1 MVWVKKYKVVV
12 GYLVKKIN
20 MEILQLNLADFKN
33 KKVGDF
39 KIDEIQDQPTA
50 YVFYLQR
57 ESFSDKVF
65 FVRKNVIKASALNL
79 ENDVYEL
86 WYNDF
91 QDAKLLT
98 LSDVLNPDIVCENML
113 KLINKYSKIEK

>member
-1 MVWVKKYKVVV
+1 
-12 GYLVKKIN
+12 

-33 KKVGDF
+33 KKVGDYQ
-39 KIDEIQDQPTA
+39 IDEIQDQPVA

-57 ESFSDKVF
+57 DSFSDKVF
-65 FVRKNVIKASALNL
+65 FIRKNVIKASALNL
-79 ENDVYEL
+79 ENDLYEL

-98 LSDVLNPDIVCENML
+98 LSEVLNPNVVCENML
-113 KLINKYSKIEK
+113 KLINKYSKNEK

>member
-1 MVWVKKYKVVV
+1 
-12 GYLVKKIN
+12 

>member
-1 MVWVKKYKVVV
+1 MD
-12 GYLVKKIN
+12 
-20 MEILQLNLADFKN
+20 ILQLNLADFKN

-39 KIDEIQDQPTA
+39 KIDEIQDQPNS

-57 ESFSDKVF
+57 EAFSDKVF

-91 QDAKLLT
+91 KDAKLLT
-98 LSDVLNPDIVCENML
+98 LSDVLNSDTVCENMSL
-113 KLINKYSKIEK
+113 LIKKYEK